1 MVAHGS
7 RRFVLSIDT
16 VTSREIDRNGR
27 EYKVQCVA
35 SFFLGRHLD
44 ELENRSTKESHV
56 HLK

>member
-16 VTSREIDRNGR
+16 ATSREIDQNGR

-35 SFFLGRHLD
+35 
-44 ELENRSTKESHV
+44 
-56 HLK
+56 